1 MLQAGGPENFNKPS
15 VGIDLDQDSAL
26 QLQDSLRNSIHQRNA
41 ADDRSYRHDWLGA
54 EVYHGR
60 RGQAPLLELI
70 NNIRSNG
77 GALAPRKDQHLSR
90 YALAIKLVGGIDHHA
105 CLGIDIAEE

>member
-26 QLQDSLRNSIHQRNA
+26 QLQDSLRNSIH
-41 ADDRSYRHDWLGA
+41 DGLGA

-60 RGQAPLLELI
+60 RGQPPLLELI